1 MLRIANSKGSS
12 GRVKHLAGSC
22 VLRAMNE
29 RKQSMKHAVRNVLG
43 ASLGA
48 LLVSSTA
55 LAAFSPLKLDT
66 VHSKVS
72 FTAATVLFDVD
83 GAFEKFSVSIDGDPS
98 KPETVKV
105 EANIDVASLD
115 TNNVKRDNHLKSPD
129 FFDAAKHPMI
139 RFAST
144 NVKTQGSQLV
154 VTGNLTMHGVSKLV
168 SIPFKVAKGKN
179 GAGVDTTT
187 YKGKLT
193 LDRNDYGIGT
203 DSIAAKIS
211 LEDEVEIKLLVV
223 TFQ

>member
-1 MLRIANSKGSS
+1 M
-12 GRVKHLAGSC
+12 KHL
-22 VLRAMNE
+22 
-29 RKQSMKHAVRNVLG
+29 VRSPFGAALG
-43 ASLGA
+43 V
-48 LLVSSTA
+48 LLVTSTA
-55 LAAFSPLKLDT
+55 FAAFSPLKLDT
-66 VHSKVS
+66 VHSKVG

-83 GAFEKFSVSIDGDPS
+83 GEFGRFSVNIDGDAS

-105 EANIDVASLD
+105 EANIDAASLN
-115 TNNVKRDNHLKSPD
+115 TNNAKRDNHLKSPD
-129 FFDAAKHPMI
+129 FFDVAKYPMI

-144 NVKTQGSQLV
+144 RVKMQGSQLV
-154 VTGNLTMHGVSKLV
+154 VTGNLTMHGVSKTV

-193 LDRNDYGIGT
+193 IDRNDYGIGT

-211 LEDEVEIKLLVV
+211 LEDEVEVKLLVV

>member
-1 MLRIANSKGSS
+1 
-12 GRVKHLAGSC
+12 
-22 VLRAMNE
+22 
-29 RKQSMKHAVRNVLG
+29 MKYAVRNVLG

-55 LAAFSPLKLDT
+55 LAAFAPLKLDT

-83 GAFEKFSVSIDGDPS
+83 GEFGKFSVSIDGDPS
-98 KPETVKV
+98 KPKTVKV
-105 EANIDVASLD
+105 EANIEVASLN

-129 FFDAAKHPMI
+129 FFDAAKYPMI

-144 NVKTQGSQLV
+144 GVKAKGGQLI

-193 LDRNDYGIGT
+193 IDRNDYGIGT

-211 LEDEVEIKLLVV
+211 LEDEVEVKLLVV